1 MGTYTQPSQILD
13 KSHSQINEGIN
24 NLTSTI
30 EVRLEENRKQRKKEL
45 EELEKQ
51 KKLNDLRQVDIED
64 LKQKQASANLKVVH
78 NLGPD
83 PGEIVNVET
92 EGGNI
97 IAVNLKQLDKLQ
109 RADEDGDQVISAEEA
124 QKYQIGDEV
133 LQLQDNLNIFSD
145 ELNQSISDN
154 VGGIQFDIESDINYL
169 YGELGR
175 LDYGTAEYKM
185 TKLRLEGI
193 IEQAPVLVGLLNKT
207 AENQKSAW
215 NMDGTA
221 KDIYKTSNPD
231 IEGLMLDD
239 GKPNFKLRAE
249 AARHIIFG
257 TKQGRFKYHSWG
269 DGDTFKDS
277 STYITYDGG
286 PELGKLRISF
296 SEYKDLVEKGG
307 GIIGTTHRSPY
318 NEVKASIW
326 KLNKN
331 VYKGLVQTSK
341 IVDIV
346 DGKETEDG
354 KNKRISQTVKEFDE
368 ANARLEAGI
377 ASFVKDGGLQGFSY
391 SQKNSLPG
399 YNYLQNVWQMAGGR
413 GFYNPKDKSSDPKK
427 YKNKEEELIGLL
439 TEQIKKEYGSE
450 GTKITSYN
458 VTETRANRERMKE
471 SDKAALAV
479 ALRSGINFVPPGD
492 DEAVI
497 EQNFKEIRNL
507 LDLEP
512 DATSF
517 DLEDVKS
524 NFSKLTG
531 QGPTSTENSKYEIE
545 NLARF
550 LSSINTTGDQSEAPQ
565 YVSGSRLKDI
575 LIQKAQERGEPAP
588 DLSGIKNDVLY
599 YDEKL
604 NGGYEPVK
612 PFTEYHQLESRI
624 LQQMKNSQ
632 LPGATRTNPNQSKID
647 EALKNVKLVYTPVDS
662 ITTETLEEFT

>member
-1 MGTYTQPSQILD
+1 MGTYTQPTQILD
-13 KSHSQINEGIN
+13 KSHSKVQEGFN

-30 EVRLEENRKQRKKEL
+30 EARLEENRKQKKKEL

-64 LKQKQASANLKVVH
+64 LKQKQATANLKIIH

-83 PGEIVNVET
+83 PGEVVNIET
-92 EGGNI
+92 EDGNI
-97 IAVNLKQLDKLQ
+97 IPVNLTQLDKLQ
-109 RADEDGDQVISAEEA
+109 KSDEDGDLVISDEEA
-124 QKYQIGDEV
+124 KKYQIGDEV

-145 ELNQSISDN
+145 ELNQSIADN

-207 AENQKSAW
+207 SENQKSAW
-215 NMDGTA
+215 NMDGTE
-221 KDIYKTSNPD
+221 KDIYNTSNPD

-239 GKPNFKLRAE
+239 GKPNFKLRSE
-249 AARHIIFG
+249 AAKHIIFG

-269 DGDTFKDS
+269 DGDAFKDS

-307 GIIGTTHRSPY
+307 GIIGTTHRAPY
-318 NEVKASIW
+318 AEVKSAIW

-331 VYKGLVQTSK
+331 VYKNLVQTSRT
-341 IVDIV
+341 VEN
-346 DGKETEDG
+346 ETEDG
-354 KNKRISQTVKEFDE
+354 KRKRISQTVKEFDE
-368 ANARLEAGI
+368 ANAQLEAGI
-377 ASFVKDGGLQGFSY
+377 ASFVIDGGLQGFSY

-399 YNYLQNVWQMAGGR
+399 YNYLQNVWQMSGGK
-413 GFYNPKDKSSDPKK
+413 GFYNPKDESSDPDK
-427 YKNKEEELIGLL
+427 YANKEEELIGLL

-458 VTETRANRERMKE
+458 VTETEAARERMKE
-471 SDKAALAV
+471 SDKAALSV
-479 ALRSGINFVPPGD
+479 ALRDGIKFVPQA
-492 DEAVI
+492 DEEALV
-497 EQNFKEIRNL
+497 EQNYIQIRKL

-512 DATSF
+512 SATSF
-517 DLEDVKS
+517 DLEDVKR
-524 NFSKLTG
+524 NFSRLTG
-531 QGPTSTENSKYEIE
+531 KGPTKKENEKYKIE

-550 LSSINTTGDQSEAPQ
+550 LSSINTTGDQSEYAQ
-565 YVSGSRLKDI
+565 Y
-575 LIQKAQERGEPAP
+575 
-588 DLSGIKNDVLY
+588 LSGKDVKKVLLNKDPKADVSDIKDDVLY
-599 YDEKL
+599 YDENL
-604 NGGYEPVK
+604 NGGYEPLER
-612 PFTEYHQLESRI
+612 FTEYHQLESRI
-624 LQQMKNSQ
+624 LEQMKNAQ
-632 LPGATRTNPNQSKID
+632 LPGATRTNPNQRKID
-647 EALKNVKLVYTPVDS
+647 EALKNVPLVYTPVED
-662 ITTETLEEFT
+662 ITTETLDQFS